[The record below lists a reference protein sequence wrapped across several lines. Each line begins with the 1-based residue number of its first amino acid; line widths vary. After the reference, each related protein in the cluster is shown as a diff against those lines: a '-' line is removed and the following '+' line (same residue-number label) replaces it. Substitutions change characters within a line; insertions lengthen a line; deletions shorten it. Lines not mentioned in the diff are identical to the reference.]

1 MIAKHITV
9 GIVDDDCFC
18 LHGLK
23 TYIEQVVPSCN
34 ICWLSTCAD
43 QAIQFCQNRCP
54 DVLLIDM
61 YMSGVSGIKILYELR
76 RRHSL
81 PIIIAITSFP
91 INDYALKASAAGAQG
106 IVGKK
111 PPRNY
116 LRYA

>member
-23 TYIEQVVPSCN
+23 TYIEQVVPSCS
-34 ICWLSTCAD
+34 ICWLSAYAD
-43 QAIQFCQNRCP
+43 QAIQFCQNQCP

-76 RRHSL
+76 RR
-81 PIIIAITSFP
+81 
-91 INDYALKASAAGAQG
+91 
-106 IVGKK
+106 
-111 PPRNY
+111 
-116 LRYA
+116 